1 MRAARIHSLGDM
13 PRIDEVAD
21 EPVSTDER
29 PALRVRAAALNPLD
43 LAVAAGRFYGGHPP
57 FPYIPGSEAIVEKAD
72 GTRAWFFGDGAGVAR
87 DGTLAERA
95 VVKADSLIS
104 IPEDTDDAL
113 AAALGI
119 AGVAGWGAVQRAR
132 VGSGDRV
139 LILGATGAVGM
150 VALQGAKLFGAQRVV
165 AVGRDAERLEETR
178 ELGADETVQLD
189 ADDVVARF
197 KEASGGVGPTVVIDM
212 LWNEPVAAAAEA
224 AAPRARIVNV
234 GQSAGPTAPLTSAA
248 VRGKELDI
256 LGFSNFGRTPQELR
270 ELYLGLLEHA
280 QAGRIRVPLEKFS
293 LDEVD
298 EAWRRQAA
306 GAKSVVVL

>member
-1 MRAARIHSLGDM
+1 VRAARIHALGDL
-13 PRIDEVAD
+13 PQLDEVD
-21 EPVSTDER
+21 EPFSTDER

-43 LAVAAGRFYGGHPP
+43 LAVADGTFYGGHPP
-57 FPYIPGSEAIVEKAD
+57 FPYIPGSEAVVEKAD

-95 VVKADSLIS
+95 AVKAGSLIP
-104 IPEDTDDAL
+104 IPDDADFGL

-119 AGVAGWGAVQRAR
+119 AGVAGWGAVARAGVR
-132 VGSGDRV
+132 AGDRV
-139 LILGATGAVGM
+139 LVLGATGTAGM
-150 VALQGAKLFGAQRVV
+150 VALQGARLFGAQRVV
-165 AVGRDAERLEETR
+165 AVGRNPERLEETR

-189 ADDVVARF
+189 DADVVARL
-197 KEASGGVGPTVVIDM
+197 KEASGGIGPTVVIDM
-212 LWNEPVAAAAEA
+212 LWGAPVVAAAEA

-234 GQSAGPTAPLTSAA
+234 GQSAGAEAQLTSAA

-270 ELYLGLLEHA
+270 DLYLGLLAHA
-280 QAGRIRVPLEKFS
+280 QAGRIRVPIETFS

-306 GAKSVVVL
+306 GAKSVVVI

>member
-1 MRAARIHSLGDM
+1 VRAARIHALGDL
-13 PRIDEVAD
+13 PQLDEVD
-21 EPVSTDER
+21 EPFSTDER

-43 LAVAAGRFYGGHPP
+43 LAVADGTFYGGHPP
-57 FPYIPGSEAIVEKAD
+57 FPYIPGSEAVVEKAD

-95 VVKADSLIS
+95 AVKAGSLIP
-104 IPEDTDDAL
+104 IPDDADFGL

-119 AGVAGWGAVQRAR
+119 AGVAGWGAVARAGVR
-132 VGSGDRV
+132 TGDRV
-139 LILGATGAVGM
+139 LVLGATGTAGM
-150 VALQGAKLFGAQRVV
+150 VALQGARLFGAQRVV
-165 AVGRDAERLEETR
+165 AVGRNPERLEETR

-189 ADDVVARF
+189 DADVVARL
-197 KEASGGVGPTVVIDM
+197 KEASGGIGPTVVIDM
-212 LWNEPVAAAAEA
+212 LWGAPVVAAAEA

-234 GQSAGPTAPLTSAA
+234 GQSAGAEAQLTSAA

-270 ELYLGLLEHA
+270 DLYLGLLAHA
-280 QAGRIRVPLEKFS
+280 QAGRIRVPIETFS

-306 GAKSVVVL
+306 GAKAVVVI

>member
-1 MRAARIHSLGDM
+1 VRAARIHALGEP
-13 PRIDEVAD
+13 PRLDEAD
-21 EPVSTDER
+21 EPASTDER

-43 LAVAAGRFYGGHPP
+43 LAVAAGIFYGGHPP
-57 FPYIPGSEAIVEKAD
+57 LPYIPGSEAVVEKPD

-95 VVKADSLIS
+95 AVKGGSLIA
-104 IPEDTDDAL
+104 IPDDADFAL

-119 AGVAGWGAVQRAR
+119 AGVAGWGAVQRAN
-132 VGSGDRV
+132 VGAGDRV
-139 LILGATGAVGM
+139 LILGATGTAGK
-150 VALQGAKLFGAQRVV
+150 VALQGARLLGAQRVV
-165 AVGRDAERLEETR
+165 AAGRHRERLEETR

-189 ADDVVARF
+189 AGDVVARF
-197 KEASGGVGPTVVIDM
+197 KEASGGIGPTVVIDM
-212 LWNEPVAAAAEA
+212 LWGAPVVAAVEA

-234 GQSAGPTAPLTSAA
+234 GQSAGPEAPLTSAA

-270 ELYLGLLEHA
+270 DLYLGLLAHA
-280 QAGRIRVPLEKFS
+280 QAGRIRVPLETFS

-306 GAKSVVVL
+306 GAKSVVVV

>member
-1 MRAARIHSLGDM
+1 MRAARIHALGDL
-13 PRIDEVAD
+13 PRLDEVD

-43 LAVAAGRFYGGHPP
+43 LAVAAGTFYGGHPP
-57 FPYIPGSEAIVEKAD
+57 LPYIPGSEAIVEKAD

-95 VVKADSLIS
+95 TVKAGSLIP
-104 IPEDTDDAL
+104 IPDDADFGL

-119 AGVAGWGAVQRAR
+119 AGVAGWGAVSRAG
-132 VGSGDRV
+132 VGAGDRV
-139 LILGATGAVGM
+139 LILGATGSVGM
-150 VALQGAKLFGAQRVV
+150 VALQGARLLGAQRVV
-165 AVGRDAERLEETR
+165 AAGRDAERLEATR
-178 ELGADETVQLD
+178 ELGADETVQLED
-189 ADDVVARF
+189 GDLVARF
-197 KEASGGVGPTVVIDM
+197 KATSGGVGPTVVIDM
-212 LWNEPVAAAAEA
+212 LWGAPVVAAAEA

-234 GQSAGPTAPLTSAA
+234 GQSAGPEAPLTSAA

-270 ELYLGLLEHA
+270 DLYLGLLAHA
-280 QAGRIRVPLEKFS
+280 QAGRIRVPIETFS

-298 EAWRRQAA
+298 EAWRRQSA

>member
-1 MRAARIHSLGDM
+1 MRAARVHALGDL
-13 PRIDEVAD
+13 PRLDEVD
-21 EPVSTDER
+21 EPASTDER

-43 LAVAAGRFYGGHPP
+43 LAVAAGTFYGGHPP
-57 FPYIPGSEAIVEKAD
+57 LPYIPGSEAVVEKAD

-95 VVKADSLIS
+95 AVKAGSLIP
-104 IPEDTDDAL
+104 IPDDADFAL

-119 AGVAGWGAVQRAR
+119 AGVAGWGAVHRAGVR
-132 VGSGDRV
+132 TGDRV
-139 LILGATGAVGM
+139 LILGATGMVGM
-150 VALQGAKLFGAQRVV
+150 VAVQGARLFGAQRVV
-165 AVGRDAERLEETR
+165 AAGRDARRLEETR

-189 ADDVVARF
+189 EGNVIERF
-197 KEASGGVGPTVVIDM
+197 KEACGGVGPTVVIDM
-212 LWNEPVAAAAEA
+212 LWGAPAAAAAEA

-234 GQSAGPTAPLTSAA
+234 GQSAGPEALLTSAA

-270 ELYLGLLEHA
+270 DLYLGLLGHA
-280 QAGRIRVPLEKFS
+280 QAGRIRVPLETFS
-293 LDEVD
+293 LDDVD

-306 GAKSVVVL
+306 GAKSVVVV